1 MWLRATRLER
11 TLYPMEVC
19 QEEGRR
25 AWWSGKTAYAHHSP
39 DSVVPLDRGAP
50 LLLLPTAAQLRPLQL
65 LLQLGDLAARD
76 GGEKSVRQR
85 PSILVPSPR

>member
-1 MWLRATRLER
+1 MAQGYKAGENSLPYGSLPR
-11 TLYPMEVC
+11 
-19 QEEGRR
+19 GRQK
-25 AWWSGKTAYAHHSP
+25 GLVVGETAHPHHSP
-39 DSVVPLDRGAP
+39 ESVVPLDRGAP

-85 PSILVPSPR
+85 QSILVPSPR